1 MMLTR
6 SARSSFRCGKRGKTA
21 CMRLDFLA
29 MMLALISCPA

>member
-1 MMLTR
+1 MMLMG
-6 SARSSFRCGKRGKTA
+6 SALSSFRFGKRGKTA